1 MLVNVYCPIYDS
13 ILIVIAIILALSAL
27 AELKW
32 LRAREWVVFQAVLM
46 FAIAWITESV
56 AKRYGVQLLTLA
68 LLAFAI
74 TLTYLLQRA
83 NRAGSAT
90 APATREL
97 ARSTR

>member
-1 MLVNVYCPIYDS
+1 MNVYSPIYDS

-27 AELKW
+27 GELKW
-32 LRAREWVVFQAVLM
+32 VRASEWVVLLAVLM
-46 FAIAWITESV
+46 FAVAWITEPI

-83 NRAGSAT
+83 NGTLFVS
-90 APATREL
+90 PAEVVIL
-97 ARSTR
+97 